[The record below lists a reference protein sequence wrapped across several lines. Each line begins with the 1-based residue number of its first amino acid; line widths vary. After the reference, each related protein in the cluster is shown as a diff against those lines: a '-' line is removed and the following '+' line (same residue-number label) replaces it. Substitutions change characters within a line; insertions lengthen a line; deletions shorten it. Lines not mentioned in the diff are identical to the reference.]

1 MHRRPEDKR
10 PFPALRGRLN
20 DSMWFEVSN
29 ILGVGLLGYHCPC
42 DELLARDSTELL
54 YRDAVLL

>member
-1 MHRRPEDKR
+1 MHLRPEDKR
-10 PFPALRGRLN
+10 LFPVLRVRLN

-29 ILGVGLLGYHCPC
+29 ILGVGLLGCHCPC
-42 DELLARDSTELL
+42 VELLARDSTELL